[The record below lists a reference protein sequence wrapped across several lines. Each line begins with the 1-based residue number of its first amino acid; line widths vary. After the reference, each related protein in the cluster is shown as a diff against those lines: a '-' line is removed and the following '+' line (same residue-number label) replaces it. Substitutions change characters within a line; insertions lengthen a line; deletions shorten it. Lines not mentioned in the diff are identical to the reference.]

1 MKGSYNSLIAS
12 MVSESSGRMKS
23 GFFFH
28 IRMWNFL
35 FFSTYGKSGP
45 GCSGNFP
52 HTANLCQDDLGNFH
66 MKSLSEEYF
75 FANGEQKQQ
84 NFPPAAGQKDF
95 IDKNL
100 LVKRRSAKKNGAH

>member
-1 MKGSYNSLIAS
+1 
-12 MVSESSGRMKS
+12 
-23 GFFFH
+23 
-28 IRMWNFL
+28 MWNFL